1 MGTIQITN
9 YDADEP
15 EYTVVFPDG
24 RKASWDCKS
33 GLKDITLAYAITV
46 HKSQGSEYDTIL
58 MPVIKIRMFNRNLLY
73 TGISRAKKQV
83 LLMGDME
90 ALDTGLQTYPEPR
103 KSGLVEKVL
112 METRFIS
119 KNRLNPSYKAS

>member
-1 MGTIQITN
+1 
-9 YDADEP
+9 
-15 EYTVVFPDG
+15 VVFPDG
-24 RKASWDCKS
+24 REASWDCKS

-58 MPVIKIRMFNRNLLY
+58 MPVTKIRMFNRNLLY

-90 ALDTGLQTYPEPR
+90 ALDAGLRTYPEPR
-103 KSGLVEKVL
+103 KSGLVGRVKQQKEDL
-112 METRFIS
+112 MR
-119 KNRLNPSYKAS
+119 KKHVA